1 MCIFFLFSRLCKG
14 TKKMVVFSIFPY
26 VFFVCDA
33 IFFLAVAKRK
43 RAYIPCGVRAL
54 FFGYVVC
61 LCG

>member
-1 MCIFFLFSRLCKG
+1 MCIFSVFQTLQRYEKNGFLLYFSVC
-14 TKKMVVFSIFPY
+14 
-26 VFFVCDA
+26 FFVCDA

-43 RAYIPCGVRAL
+43 RAYIPCGVCAL